1 MPLPARYRP
10 EGAAIPGG
18 MGAVQICFDTV
29 LERRVAIKFLQA
41 GTHRRR
47 MNDELTALL
56 QMRSKHVVQ
65 VYDVLDLDG
74 GSVGIVQ
81 EFIDGPDLIE
91 SLVPPA
97 SLGAYY
103 RQLWQI
109 AAGIADI
116 HSLDVIHRDIK
127 PNNMKTDPEGVIKIF
142 DFGLARNEGPAA
154 STLGFVG
161 TPGFA
166 APELCVGV
174 ARFTAA
180 ADTYAFGATALFL
193 GIQGLPAHL
202 RGVPPGAAVPTSFSA
217 IMFPAHPAPEPMAAD
232 VADVL
237 LRCLAPL
244 AADRPPMV
252 EVRDTLARH
261 ILYGRHQALIV
272 YNNTP
277 AKLDKDARV
286 VKLNFP
292 GVGSA
297 NVVYDGL
304 KFFLENVTGEVMV
317 NNRDVGEGF
326 VIPGSCV
333 VALGNSLRKAI
344 DRRFITFDVSH
355 PEIVL

>member
-1 MPLPARYRP
+1 MPLPARYTP
-10 EGAAIPGG
+10 DGAAIPGG
-18 MGAVQICFDTV
+18 MGAVQICFDAI

-47 MNDELTALL
+47 MNDELAALL

-65 VYDVLDLDG
+65 VYDVLALDG

-91 SLVPPA
+91 SLAPPA
-97 SLGAYY
+97 SLDAYY

-166 APELCVGV
+166 APELCVGI

-180 ADTYAFGATALFL
+180 ADTYAFGATALYL
-193 GIQGLPAHL
+193 GLQGLPVDLWA
-202 RGVPPGAAVPTSFSA
+202 VPPGIAPVDSFSR
-217 IMFPAHPAPEPMAAD
+217 MRFPAHPAAVPMADD

-237 LRCLAPL
+237 LRCLAPV
-244 AADRPPMV
+244 AADRPTMS

-261 ILYGRHQALIV
+261 ILNGRHQAILV
-272 YNNTP
+272 YNNRP
-277 AKLDKDARV
+277 SRLDNDNRV
-286 VKLNFP
+286 VVLNFA
-292 GVGSA
+292 GVGKA
-297 NVVYDGL
+297 DVVYDGL
-304 KFFLENVTGEVMV
+304 KFFLENVEGEVVV
-317 NNRDVGEGF
+317 NNIDVGDGY

-333 VALGNSLRKAI
+333 VALGRYPRKAI
-344 DRRFITFDVSH
+344 ERRFITFDVSH